1 MEPVPKI
8 GDKHHFF
15 DDGKMRES
23 RHYIAEVLSVITPEE
38 AKQTNIARTEYY
50 QNEPYT
56 FTQSLYE
63 RWVEE
68 VNDHRQGERPWVLVD
83 SEHFKPHAPWLYEET
98 TDYFIEC
105 SIPQYDAD
113 SVWFVRTIRGGWFS
127 IDTTHSWMGGQ
138 LMPIDYKWI
147 NNE

>member
-38 AKQTNIARTEYY
+38 AKQTTIARTEYY

-68 VNDHRQGERPWVLVD
+68 VNDHRQGEHPWVLVD
-83 SEHFKPHAPWLYEET
+83 SEHFKPNAPWLYEET

-105 SIPQYDAD
+105 SIPEYDTD
-113 SVWFVRTIRGGWFS
+113 SIWFVRTIKGGWFS
-127 IDTTHSWMGGQ
+127 IDTTHSWMSGK
-138 LMPIDYKWI
+138 LMPIDFNWK
-147 NNE
+147 

>member
-1 MEPVPKI
+1 
-8 GDKHHFF
+8 
-15 DDGKMRES
+15 MRES
-23 RHYIAEVLSVITPEE
+23 RYYIAEVLSVITPEE

-56 FTQSLYE
+56 FTQSLYD

-68 VNDHRQGERPWVLVD
+68 VNDHRQGERPCILVD

-105 SIPQYDAD
+105 SIPQYDVD
-113 SVWFVRTIRGGWFS
+113 SVWFVRTINGGWFS
-127 IDTTHSWMGGQ
+127 IDTTHSWMGGK
-138 LMPIDYKWI
+138 LMPIDFDWTI
-147 NNE
+147 

>member
-23 RHYIAEVLSVITPEE
+23 RHFIAEVLSVITPEK

-50 QNEPYT
+50 QNNPYT

-63 RWVEE
+63 RWLEE

-83 SEHFKPHAPWLYEET
+83 ADHFKPHAPWLYEET

-105 SIPQYDAD
+105 SIPGYATD
-113 SVWFVRTIRGGWFS
+113 SVWFVRTISGGWFS
-127 IDTTHSWMGGQ
+127 IDTTHSWMCGK
-138 LMPIDYKWI
+138 LMPIDFNWTI
-147 NNE
+147 

>member
-1 MEPVPKI
+1 MEPIPKI

-23 RHYIAEVLSVITPEE
+23 RHFIAEILSVITPEE

-50 QNEPYT
+50 QNDPYT

-63 RWVEE
+63 RWLEE
-68 VNDHRQGERPWVLVD
+68 VNDHRQGEHPWILVD
-83 SEHFKPHAPWLYEET
+83 SDHFKSHAPWLYEET

-105 SIPQYDAD
+105 SIPEYDTD
-113 SVWFVRTIRGGWFS
+113 SVWFVRTIDGGWFS
-127 IDTTHSWMGGQ
+127 INTTHSWMSGR
-138 LMPIDYKWI
+138 LMPIDFKYTI
-147 NNE
+147 